1 MLNSILK
8 RIRLFRH
15 SKKESFFALY
25 NVLGF
30 FPKDIRLYEEA
41 LLHKSLSGKY
51 TSDRYPNNERL
62 EFLGDAIM
70 NSIIAEILFKKFPN
84 RNEGFLTNTRSKIV
98 QRGTM
103 DKIANQLGLNRLI
116 IFSPHIR
123 GHKNHILGNAL
134 EAFIGA
140 IYLDQGYR
148 KTRKFI
154 EERILKPYI
163 DMDVLIKKEM
173 NFKSKL
179 LEWTQKNHVSI
190 EFELIEKYIDNE
202 HNPVFQSQ
210 VLLNGLLAGIG
221 TGYSKK
227 ESHQHA
233 AQMALKKVKNDK
245 EFVQDVLIQTS
256 ELKNTDNADDTDFHR

>member
-1 MLNSILK
+1 MLNAIFR
-8 RIRLFRH
+8 RIRLFRNP
-15 SKKESFFALY
+15 KKESYFALY
-25 NVLGF
+25 KVLGF
-30 FPKDIRLYEEA
+30 FPKNIRLYEEA

-51 TSDRYPNNERL
+51 TTAQYPNNERL

-98 QRGTM
+98 QRETM
-103 DKIANQLGLNRLI
+103 DQIAHQVGLFPLI
-116 IFSPHIR
+116 VFSSHVR
-123 GHKNHILGNAL
+123 GHKNHITGNAL

-148 KTRKFI
+148 KTRRFI

-163 DMDVLIKKEM
+163 DIDALVKKEM

-179 LEWTQKNHVSI
+179 FEWTQKHHVGI
-190 EFELIEKYIDNE
+190 EFELIEKYTDTE

-210 VLLNGLLAGIG
+210 VLLNGVVAGMG

-227 ESHQHA
+227 E
-233 AQMALKKVKNDK
+233 
-245 EFVQDVLIQTS
+245 
-256 ELKNTDNADDTDFHR
+256 

>member
-1 MLNSILK
+1 VLNNIFR

-15 SKKESFFALY
+15 PKKESYFALY
-25 NVLGF
+25 NLLGF
-30 FPKDIRLYEEA
+30 FPKNIRLYEEA
-41 LLHKSLSGKY
+41 LSHKSLSREY
-51 TSDRYPNNERL
+51 TVDQYPNNERL

-98 QRGTM
+98 QRETM
-103 DKIANQLGLNRLI
+103 DKIANQLGLPPLI
-116 IFSPHIR
+116 VFSPHVR
-123 GHKNHILGNAL
+123 KHKNHILGNAL

-148 KTRKFI
+148 KVRRFI
-154 EERILKPYI
+154 EDRILKPYI
-163 DMDVLIKKEM
+163 DIDALVKKEV

-190 EFELIEKYIDNE
+190 EFELIEKYTDNE
-202 HNPVFQSQ
+202 RNPVFQSQ
-210 VLLNGLLAGIG
+210 VLLNGLLAGVG

-227 ESHQHA
+227 ESHQQA
-233 AQMALKKVKNDK
+233 AQMALRKVKDNK
-245 EFVQDVLIQTS
+245 GFVQDVLTQS
-256 ELKNTDNADDTDFHR
+256 

>member
-1 MLNSILK
+1 MLNNILR

-15 SKKESFFALY
+15 PKKESYFALY
-25 NVLGF
+25 KLLGF
-30 FPKDIRLYEEA
+30 FPKNIRLYEEA
-41 LLHKSLSGKY
+41 LSHKSLSREY
-51 TSDRYPNNERL
+51 TVDQYPNNERL

-98 QRGTM
+98 QRETM
-103 DKIANQLGLNRLI
+103 DKIANQLGLPPLI
-116 IFSPHIR
+116 VFSPHVR
-123 GHKNHILGNAL
+123 KHKNHILGNAL

-140 IYLDQGYR
+140 IYLDRGYR
-148 KTRKFI
+148 KVRRFI
-154 EERILKPYI
+154 EDRILKPYI
-163 DMDVLIKKEM
+163 DIDALVKKEV

-202 HNPVFQSQ
+202 RNPVFQSQ
-210 VLLNGLLAGIG
+210 VLLNGFLAGVG

-227 ESHQHA
+227 ESHQQA
-233 AQMALKKVKNDK
+233 AQMALRKVKDNK
-245 EFVQDVLIQTS
+245 EFVRDVLS
-256 ELKNTDNADDTDFHR
+256 S

>member
-1 MLNSILK
+1 MLSNIF
-8 RIRLFRH
+8 RAMRLFRH
-15 SKKESFFALY
+15 PKKESYSALY
-25 NVLGF
+25 KVLGF
-30 FPKDIRLYEEA
+30 FPKNIRLYEEA
-41 LLHKSLSGKY
+41 LSHKSLSREY
-51 TSDRYPNNERL
+51 TVGQYPNNERL

-98 QRGTM
+98 QREAM
-103 DKIANQLGLNRLI
+103 DKIAHQLGLSPLLV
-116 IFSPHIR
+116 FSSRIQ

-163 DMDVLIKKEM
+163 DMDALIKKEV

-179 LEWTQKNHVSI
+179 IEWAQKQHINI
-190 EFELIEKYIDNE
+190 EFELLEKYTDNE
-202 HNPVFQSQ
+202 RNPVFQSQ
-210 VLLNGLLAGIG
+210 VLLNGLLAGVG

-227 ESHQHA
+227 ESHQQA
-233 AQMALKKVKNDK
+233 AQMALMKVKNNK
-245 EFVQDVLIQTS
+245 EFVLEVLREAASQS
-256 ELKNTDNADDTDFHR
+256 PD